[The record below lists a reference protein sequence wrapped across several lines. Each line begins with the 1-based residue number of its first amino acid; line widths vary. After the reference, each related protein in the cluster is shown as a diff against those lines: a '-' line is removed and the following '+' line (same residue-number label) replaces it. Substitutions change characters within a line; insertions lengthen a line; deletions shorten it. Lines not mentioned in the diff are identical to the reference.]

1 LAVNDVDLRP
11 AEQPTEIPSEDE
23 YVWDVFIHRTLSLED
38 WNNVALLGSVYVWC
52 AFLLAV
58 DSIGLRTG
66 LPEDDDYPSD
76 ESEVED
82 EADEDSN
89 GEILVPLYSYQTD
102 TRQTKI
108 GMQMIIQIILS
119 QRRTKVSWTDN

>member
-38 WNNVALLGSVYVWC
+38 WNNVALLGSVYVRC
-52 AFLLAV
+52 AFLLVV
-58 DSIGLRTG
+58 DSIGIRTG

-89 GEILVPLYSYQTD
+89 GEILVPLYAYQLTPD
-102 TRQTKI
+102 
-108 GMQMIIQIILS
+108 
-119 QRRTKVSWTDN
+119 RRKLVCK